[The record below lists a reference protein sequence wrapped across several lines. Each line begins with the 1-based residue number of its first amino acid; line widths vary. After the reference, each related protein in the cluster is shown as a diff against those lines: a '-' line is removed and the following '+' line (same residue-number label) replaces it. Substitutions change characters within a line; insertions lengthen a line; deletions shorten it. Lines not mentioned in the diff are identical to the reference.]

1 MGPMPI
7 RKAITPLTTKLTNQ
21 TATKVS
27 MPASSSAISHT
38 QHLPY
43 RPQPNSKQQVKQ
55 EALEANPTD
64 QLMAKLCENYDQ
76 ATAQNVSSEDAVS
89 GNPSSCS
96 SLPVTPATDNFDTF
110 VGTGPTTRPASAA
123 PNDRAASD
131 EVLRLKL
138 ELAKAQNHISRVEQE
153 LVHTRRENQDSG
165 RATPVMSSDSDFT
178 GGAPLV
184 DPIVGPKPS
193 GIPSQPGPSK
203 PQFSQAANWQGPVPE
218 DCRSDVSDPVSATGF
233 NHRSRGIWN
242 NNGAKSGY
250 QSPFPPPS
258 MPMQD
263 VGPAG
268 NWSQPRNQSF
278 MEQSVSPYPG
288 PAMDGYRG
296 DRYSQDPDLLRSGG
310 GRRGSRYDNNR
321 FGGQSYGSGY
331 GGYNMGGMGQGQYD
345 TSSNYAGAPSSNMS
359 GGNMGMFP
367 QYGQPVGTPLSP
379 HATEFTS
386 AAASSWKPEVSP
398 HPSTH

>member
-1 MGPMPI
+1 M
-7 RKAITPLTTKLTNQ
+7 T
-21 TATKVS
+21 
-27 MPASSSAISHT
+27 
-38 QHLPY
+38 
-43 RPQPNSKQQVKQ
+43 QPNSNQQVKQ

-76 ATAQNVSSEDAVS
+76 ASAQNGSSEDAAS
-89 GNPSSCS
+89 GHPSSCS
-96 SLPVTPATDNFDTF
+96 SLPVTPATDTFDTF
-110 VGTGPTTRPASAA
+110 VGTGPTARPASAA

-153 LVHTRRENQDSG
+153 LVHTRREQQDSG

-184 DPIVGPKPS
+184 DPVVGTKS
-193 GIPSQPGPSK
+193 SANPSQPGLSK
-203 PQFSQAANWQGPVPE
+203 PQFSQPANWQGPVPD
-218 DCRSDVSDPVSATGF
+218 DCRSDVSDPLSATGF
-233 NHRSRGIWN
+233 NNRSRGIWN
-242 NNGAKSGY
+242 NNGAKPAY
-250 QSPFPPPS
+250 QNQNSFPPPS

-268 NWSQPRNQSF
+268 NWSQPRTQGF
-278 MEQSVSPYPG
+278 MEQNMPPYPG
-288 PAMDGYRG
+288 PAIDGYRG
-296 DRYSQDPDLLRSGG
+296 DRYSQEPDLLRSGG
-310 GRRGSRYDNNR
+310 GRRGNRYDNNR

-345 TSSNYAGAPSSNMS
+345 TSSSYGGGPPSNMS
-359 GGNMGMFP
+359 GGSMGIFP
-367 QYGQPVGTPLSP
+367 PYGQPVGTPLSP

-386 AAASSWKPEVSP
+386 AAVSSWKPEVSS
-398 HPSTH
+398 HLSACHDADLVAYLC